1 MPRRL
6 TPEEKIAAFENFL
19 KSNEYNSIK
28 KFSDERKKIQKSG
41 TPLELGTLDI
51 SNDFQPFLNSL
62 WQMVQDLRVPGKKAK
77 GKLQFSIF

>member
-28 KFSDERKKIQKSG
+28 KFSDERKKI
-41 TPLELGTLDI
+41 
-51 SNDFQPFLNSL
+51 
-62 WQMVQDLRVPGKKAK
+62 
-77 GKLQFSIF
+77 